1 VGDKYWTTFYGGG
14 VGYAIDNDAYAC
26 AYTATLDEGTLT
38 LHKLGKVIPAGT
50 AVIIVSSEA
59 TVNMALSTDE
69 AEYTVENSLRG
80 VSLSTELSV
89 IGNGTFY
96 VMGNANGHFG
106 FHEYKGTNMAAHKAF
121 LFVED
126 ESNNWASNSIDLSF
140 DETTSIDH
148 STFSHGECGDAKTI
162 DHSNGAVYD
171 LQGRKVAN
179 GQWSMVN
186 GQLKKGLYIY
196 NGKKIVK

>member
-1 VGDKYWTTFYGGG
+1 MGDKYWTTFYGGG

-121 LFVED
+121 LFVKD
-126 ESNNWASNSIDLSF
+126 ESNNWSSNSIELSF
-140 DETTSIDH
+140 DEEDEITSLPQPLPLEGSRSAHWYTLD
-148 STFSHGECGDAKTI
+148 GRK
-162 DHSNGAVYD
+162 
-171 LQGRKVAN
+171 LQGEPATT
-179 GQWSMVN
+179 GI
-186 GQLKKGLYIY
+186 YIY